1 MADLGEL
8 VLRLRV
14 DDSQY
19 ARDLLRAKA
28 QAAALKDIRVGL
40 RVDNSQYT
48 RDLLKA
54 RAQTQSLKDIRVGLQ
69 LDSSQY
75 TRDLLSARAQAEA
88 LKDIRVNLRADG
100 LGGVD
105 AGLQRV
111 GTSTRDVGKSFSV
124 LQGAIQGAA
133 QAITQSL
140 IQIGGSLLKLPLNIV
155 GGSLNSFAVLDA
167 ELQKFAALS
176 GQSREQ
182 IEPVKDEIQRL
193 GQESTKTSSE
203 VAQAANT
210 LLQLGASS
218 KDVETQLAGVVS
230 LSEATG
236 TGLVQAAELSQIAAN
251 IFGFSSKEI
260 SDRLASLALTSAA
273 DVGDVQQLLQ
283 QTGGIFKQLG
293 DGADPDELL
302 AAFAT
307 LRDAGIN
314 SEVAAT
320 ALRGVIATLVD
331 PKKADELKALG
342 VSAFDAEGNF
352 LGLETVFRQ
361 LLTTQKQLNNP
372 KAFTGALIGA
382 FGRESVTAITG
393 NLDLLDSKFT
403 TTLNGLKE
411 SAGTSGEVSKELQKG
426 LAGAREQFEGSLQTL
441 DETFGASIG
450 PIEEGLKRLGTT
462 LINTLIGSNAFDQL
476 TTASNG
482 FLAALQGNEGFVTE
496 LGKTLVSTFGSAL
509 NAIASVVT
517 RITNEFIANPE
528 EILARVQGFVTQAG
542 VVITNAILGA
552 GAAFQFIVQN
562 FDAIVAGVQALGV
575 VIAAALAGNVI
586 AGVVSFGTALVG
598 IASTVLPV
606 VIGAFTA
613 LSGTVSGLLLA
624 FQAGGIAGVVSSLG
638 ATFSLFAA
646 SLAPLLPIIAA
657 VAGAIALI
665 VVAFKALRSE
675 RGQEV
680 LSAIGAKAKEL
691 FDSFRNSEPVKAF
704 LNLLDSIRDLG
715 VALIPVIQ
723 NVVGE
728 MIRFGGVGIEN
739 IKSAF
744 ASTGISVNDI
754 YKTFLLLNPVF
765 AGAIALSKTL
775 LSIVTDILN
784 QTATVI
790 DNLTAAISGPK
801 TLEVSGVDGLGDSL
815 REGANALGTAGKNIA
830 DVAKPPAATPAE
842 TPAETPAGPT
852 RDLAAEQ
859 KAAADALAAAE
870 KKAEDDKNARQTA
883 FDNARIA
890 RDIAAEDAKLARQQA
905 FEDTKRANAL
915 ALESEIESRKIATEQ
930 AIEAIKEEGRRREE
944 EFNARQNADKL
955 AFEDDLAKRKNAAER
970 QFALDEA
977 ETLDE
982 RNKLVEGFAAEDRK
996 AAVLAPFEQEQRDF
1010 EAQQLEDKRIFEEQQ
1025 RALDAEAEELKR
1037 QSELEI
1043 NALNLEAKNQEIAL
1057 ERDFQNNERTLE
1069 RQAKEQERAREASF
1083 NATERRLD
1091 EESARRIEAL
1101 KSGNDAAAVTA
1112 FRRGGTFAA
1121 GQNILA
1127 GEAGPELLKVG
1138 GKQALVTEPSLMR
1151 FDSPGRVTSAPS
1163 TRRKLSQG
1171 QLARA
1176 GAGGE
1181 LKAMRKALE
1190 RSLARPPAD
1199 INTTVQVQGLSPD
1212 QVRRQLAMHQ
1222 SDLYRS
1228 LGGL

>member
-19 ARDLLRAKA
+19 ARDLLRA
-28 QAAALKDIRVGL
+28 
-40 RVDNSQYT
+40 
-48 RDLLKA
+48 
-54 RAQTQSLKDIRVGLQ
+54 
-69 LDSSQY
+69 
-75 TRDLLSARAQAEA
+75 RAQAEA
-88 LKDIRVNLRADG
+88 LKDIRVGLRADG

-105 AGLQRV
+105 AGLKRI
-111 GTSTRDVGKSFSV
+111 GTSTRNVGKSFSV
-124 LQGAIQGAA
+124 LQGAIQGAS

-140 IQIGGSLLKLPLNIV
+140 IQLGGALLNIPKNIISSSL
-155 GGSLNSFAVLDA
+155 GGFVKFDG
-167 ELQKFAALS
+167 EIQRFAALS
-176 GQSREQ
+176 GSTRAEL
-182 IEPVKDEIQRL
+182 EPLVDEVKRL
-193 GQESTKTSSE
+193 GQETTKTPVE
-203 VAQAANT
+203 IAQAANT
-210 LLQLGASS
+210 LAQLGATSD
-218 KDVETQLAGVVS
+218 DVKTQLAGVVS

-251 IFGFSSKEI
+251 IFGFSSKDI
-260 SDRLASLALTSAA
+260 SDRLASLAIGTAA

-293 DGADPDELL
+293 DDADPDELL

-331 PKKADELKALG
+331 PKKADELKKLG

-361 LLTTQKQLNNP
+361 LQVAQGQFNP
-372 KAFTGALIGA
+372 KDFTGALIEA

-393 NLDLLDSKFT
+393 NLGLLDTKFKN
-403 TTLNGLKE
+403 TLAGLKN
-411 SAGTSGEVSKELQKG
+411 SAGQSGEVSATLQQG
-426 LAGAREQFEGSLQTL
+426 LSGALEQFLGSVETLSLGFGEALAPIAEAVLRIGTQLVNALGGSDIFKSLTASAQQFLTVLNGSGDFVNQLGQSLVTNFGNVLNTIAASVSQLATAIQNNPEAILAQLQSTA
-441 DETFGASIG
+441 ASISQ
-450 PIEEGLKRLGTT
+450 IVISAIQGT
-462 LINTLIGSNAFDQL
+462 A
-476 TTASNG
+476 
-482 FLAALQGNEGFVTE
+482 
-496 LGKTLVSTFGSAL
+496 
-509 NAIASVVT
+509 
-517 RITNEFIANPE
+517 
-528 EILARVQGFVTQAG
+528 
-542 VVITNAILGA
+542 
-552 GAAFQFIVQN
+552 AAFQFIVQN

-586 AGVVSFGTALVG
+586 AGVVSFGTTLVR

-613 LSGTVSGLLLA
+613 LSSTVSGLLLA

-680 LSAIGAKAKEL
+680 LSAIGVKAKEL

-728 MIRFGGVGIEN
+728 IIRFGGVGIEN

-830 DVAKPPAATPAE
+830 AVAKPPAATPAA
-842 TPAETPAGPT
+842 TPAETPDGPT

-1010 EAQQLEDKRIFEEQQ
+1010 EAKQLEEQRLFAEQQ
-1025 RALDAEAEELKR
+1025 RALDLQAEELKR

>member
-14 DDSQY
+14 DSSQY
-19 ARDLLRAKA
+19 TRDLLRARA
-28 QAAALKDIRVGL
+28 QAEALKDIRVGL

-124 LQGAIQGAA
+124 LQGIIQGAA
-133 QAITQSL
+133 QSITQSL

-155 GGSLNSFAVLDA
+155 GGSLNSFA
-167 ELQKFAALS
+167 ELETELVNLGAKTTLGRDGIQPIA
-176 GQSREQ
+176 
-182 IEPVKDEIQRL
+182 DEIQRL
-193 GQESTKTSSE
+193 GQESTKTSVE

-210 LLQLGASS
+210 LSQLGVAPDEIQ
-218 KDVETQLAGVVS
+218 KRLPGIVA

-236 TGLVQAAELSQIAAN
+236 AGLVQAAELSTGAAKT
-251 IFGFSSKEI
+251 FGFSSDEI
-260 SDRLASLALTSAA
+260 ADRLASLAIDSAA

-283 QTGGIFKQLG
+283 QTSGIFNQLG
-293 DGADPDELL
+293 DSADPDELL
-302 AAFAT
+302 AFFAT
-307 LRDAGIN
+307 LRDANISADVG
-314 SEVAAT
+314 AT
-320 ALRGVIATLVD
+320 GLASVIETLVD
-331 PKKADELKALG
+331 PKKADELKELG

-352 LGLETVFRQ
+352 LGFDTVLRQ
-361 LLTTQKQLNNP
+361 LAATQKTLNPND
-372 KAFTGALIGA
+372 FTGKILAA
-382 FGRESVTAITG
+382 FGAGGIEAIAG
-393 NLDLLDSKFT
+393 GLGGLDKNFNKTFD
-403 TTLNGLKE
+403 GLKNSTGKTAVITE
-411 SAGTSGEVSKELQKG
+411 ELQKG
-426 LAGAREQFEGSLQTL
+426 LPAAIEQFGGSLNTL
-441 DETFGASIG
+441 DVAFGASIG
-450 PIEEGLKRLGTT
+450 PIQEGILRLGTT
-462 LINTLIGSNAFDQL
+462 LLNTLSKSDIFDQL

-482 FLAALQGNEGFVTE
+482 FFEALQSNEGFVAE
-496 LGKTLVSTFGSAL
+496 LGKTLVSTFGSVL

-562 FDAIVAGVQALGV
+562 FDEIVAGVQALGV

-613 LSGTVSGLLLA
+613 LSSTVSGLLLA

-830 DVAKPPAATPAE
+830 DVAKPPAATPAA

-890 RDIAAEDAKLARQQA
+890 SDIAAEDAKLARQQA

-915 ALESEIESRKIATEQ
+915 ALESEIERRKIATEQ

-1043 NALNLEAKNQEIAL
+1043 NALNLDAKNQEIAL

-1138 GKQALVTEPSLMR
+1138 GKQALVTQPSLMR

-1171 QLARA
+1171 QLSRA

>member
-1 MADLGEL
+1 
-8 VLRLRV
+8 
-14 DDSQY
+14 
-19 ARDLLRAKA
+19 
-28 QAAALKDIRVGL
+28 
-40 RVDNSQYT
+40 
-48 RDLLKA
+48 
-54 RAQTQSLKDIRVGLQ
+54 
-69 LDSSQY
+69 
-75 TRDLLSARAQAEA
+75 
-88 LKDIRVNLRADG
+88 
-100 LGGVD
+100 
-105 AGLQRV
+105 
-111 GTSTRDVGKSFSV
+111 
-124 LQGAIQGAA
+124 LQGAIQGAS

-140 IQIGGSLLKLPLNIV
+140 IQLGGALLNIPKNIISSSL
-155 GGSLNSFAVLDA
+155 GGFVEFDG
-167 ELQKFAALS
+167 EIQRFAALS
-176 GQSREQ
+176 GSTRAEL
-182 IEPVKDEIQRL
+182 EPLVDEVKRL
-193 GQESTKTSSE
+193 GQETTKTPVE
-203 VAQAANT
+203 IAQAANT
-210 LLQLGASS
+210 LAQLGATSD
-218 KDVETQLAGVVS
+218 DVKTQLAGVVS

-251 IFGFSSKEI
+251 IFGFSSKDI
-260 SDRLASLALTSAA
+260 SDRLASLAIGTAA

-293 DGADPDELL
+293 ADADPDELL

-331 PKKADELKALG
+331 PKKADELKKLG

-361 LLTTQKQLNNP
+361 LQVAQGQFNP
-372 KAFTGALIGA
+372 KDFTGALIEA

-393 NLDLLDSKFT
+393 NLGLLDTKFKN
-403 TTLNGLKE
+403 TLAGLKN
-411 SAGTSGEVSKELQKG
+411 SAGQSGEVSATLQQG
-426 LAGAREQFEGSLQTL
+426 LSGALEQFLGSVETLSLGFGEALAPIAEAVLRIGTQLVNALGGSDIFASLTASAQQFLTVLNGSGDFVAQLGQSLVTNFGNVLNTIAVSVGQLTAAIQNNPEAILAQLQSTA
-441 DETFGASIG
+441 ASISQ
-450 PIEEGLKRLGTT
+450 IVISAIQGT
-462 LINTLIGSNAFDQL
+462 A
-476 TTASNG
+476 
-482 FLAALQGNEGFVTE
+482 
-496 LGKTLVSTFGSAL
+496 
-509 NAIASVVT
+509 
-517 RITNEFIANPE
+517 
-528 EILARVQGFVTQAG
+528 
-542 VVITNAILGA
+542 
-552 GAAFQFIVQN
+552 AAFQFVVQN

-575 VIAAALAGNVI
+575 VIATALAGNVI

-680 LSAIGAKAKEL
+680 LGAIGAKAKEL

-723 NVVGE
+723 NVVGA

-784 QTATVI
+784 QTATAI

-801 TLEVSGVDGLGDSL
+801 TFEGVGLDIVGDNL
-815 REGANALGTAGKNIA
+815 REGANALGTAGKNLQ
-830 DVAKPPAATPAE
+830 KPPAEKPTETPTEPPAE
-842 TPAETPAGPT
+842 PPAGPT
-852 RDLAAEQ
+852 RDIAAEQ

-890 RDIAAEDAKLARQQA
+890 RDIAAEDAKLARQRA
-905 FEDTKRANAL
+905 FDDTKRANAI

-930 AIEAIKEEGRRREE
+930 AIEAIKEEGRIREE
-944 EFNARQNADKL
+944 AFNKKQNEDKL
-955 AFEDDLAKRKNAAER
+955 AFEDDLAARRTAAER

-1025 RALDAEAEELKR
+1025 RDLDAEAELLKVE
-1037 QSELEI
+1037 SEKEI
-1043 NALNLEAKNQEIAL
+1043 NRLNLEAKGQEIDL
-1057 ERDFQNNERTLE
+1057 ERAFQDNEREIE
-1069 RQAKEQERAREASF
+1069 RRFKEGERNAEAAF
-1083 NATERRLD
+1083 NADQRRLD

-1101 KSGNDAAAVTA
+1101 KSGTDAAAVTA

-1171 QLARA
+1171 QLSRA

>member
-1 MADLGEL
+1 
-8 VLRLRV
+8 
-14 DDSQY
+14 
-19 ARDLLRAKA
+19 
-28 QAAALKDIRVGL
+28 
-40 RVDNSQYT
+40 
-48 RDLLKA
+48 
-54 RAQTQSLKDIRVGLQ
+54 
-69 LDSSQY
+69 
-75 TRDLLSARAQAEA
+75 
-88 LKDIRVNLRADG
+88 
-100 LGGVD
+100 
-105 AGLQRV
+105 
-111 GTSTRDVGKSFSV
+111 

-155 GGSLNSFAVLDA
+155 GGSLNSFAGLET
-167 ELQKFAALS
+167 ELVKLGALS
-176 GQSREQ
+176 TLGREGIQ
-182 IEPVKDEIQRL
+182 PIADEIQRL
-193 GQESTKTSSE
+193 GQVSTKTQVE

-210 LLQLGASS
+210 LSTLG
-218 KDVETQLAGVVS
+218 VS
-230 LSEATG
+230 PDEIQKRLPGIVALSEATG
-236 TGLVQAAELSQIAAN
+236 AGLVEAAKLSTSAAT
-251 IFGFSSKEI
+251 IFGFSSDEI
-260 SDRLASLALTSAA
+260 ADRLASLAIDSAA

-283 QTGGIFKQLG
+283 QTSGIFNQLG
-293 DGADPDELL
+293 DSADPDELL
-302 AAFAT
+302 AFFAT
-307 LRDAGIN
+307 LRDADISADVG
-314 SEVAAT
+314 AT
-320 ALRGVIATLVD
+320 GLASVIETLVD
-331 PKKADELKALG
+331 PKKADELKELG

-352 LGLETVFRQ
+352 LGFETVLRQ
-361 LLTTQKQLNNP
+361 LAATQKTLNP
-372 KAFTGALIGA
+372 KDFTGKLIGT
-382 FGRESVTAITG
+382 FGAGGIEAIAG
-393 NLDLLDSKFT
+393 GLGGLDTSFNKVF
-403 TTLNGLKE
+403 NGLKN
-411 SAGTSGEVSKELQKG
+411 SAGKTDVITEELQKG
-426 LAGAREQFEGSLQTL
+426 LPAAIEQFGGSLDTL
-441 DETFGASIG
+441 DVAFGASIAS
-450 PIEEGLKRLGTT
+450 IQEGLLRLGTT
-462 LINTLIGSNAFDQL
+462 LLNTLSESDIFEQL

-482 FLAALQGNEGFVTE
+482 FFEALSSNEGFVAE
-496 LGKTLVSTFGSAL
+496 LGKTLVATLGSVL

-517 RITNEFIANPE
+517 RITNEFVANPE

-575 VIAAALAGNVI
+575 VIAAAIAGNVI
-586 AGVVSFGTALVG
+586 AGVVSFGTTLVT
-598 IASTVLPV
+598 IATTIIPLVS
-606 VIGAFTA
+606 GAFTA
-613 LSGTVSGLLLA
+613 LSGIVSGLLLA
-624 FQAGGIAGVVSSLG
+624 FKAGGIAGVVSSLG

-675 RGQEV
+675 RGQEI
-680 LSAIGAKAKEL
+680 LGAIGAKATEL

-715 VALIPVIQ
+715 VALIPVIK
-723 NVVGE
+723 NVAGE
-728 MIRFGGVGIEN
+728 IIRLTGVGIEN

-754 YKTFLLLNPVF
+754 YKTLLLINPIA
-765 AGAIALSKTL
+765 AGTIALAKTL

-784 QTATVI
+784 KTATVI

-801 TLEVSGVDGLGDSL
+801 KFEVSGADERADTI
-815 REGANALGTAGKNIA
+815 REQGVNQLTVAEKTAA
-830 DVAKPPAATPAE
+830 AAKPDADKPDADKAAA
-842 TPAETPAGPT
+842 
-852 RDLAAEQ
+852 DKAAADKAAADKAAADKAAADKAAANKAAAN

-890 RDIAAEDAKLARQQA
+890 RDIAAEDAKLARQRA
-905 FEDTKRANAL
+905 FDDTKRANAI
-915 ALESEIESRKIATEQ
+915 ALEVEIERRKIATEQ
-930 AIEAIKEEGRRREE
+930 AIEDIKEEGRIREE
-944 EFNARQNADKL
+944 AFNKKQNEDKL
-955 AFEDDLAKRKNAAER
+955 AFEDDLAARRTAAER

-977 ETLDE
+977 GSLDE

-1010 EAQQLEDKRIFEEQQ
+1010 EAQQLEERRIFEEQQ

-1043 NALNLEAKNQEIAL
+1043 NALNLDAKNQEIAL

-1171 QLARA
+1171 QLSRA

-1199 INTTVQVQGLSPD
+1199 INTTVQVQGLSAD

>member
-1 MADLGEL
+1 M
-8 VLRLRV
+8 
-14 DDSQY
+14 
-19 ARDLLRAKA
+19 
-28 QAAALKDIRVGL
+28 
-40 RVDNSQYT
+40 
-48 RDLLKA
+48 
-54 RAQTQSLKDIRVGLQ
+54 
-69 LDSSQY
+69 
-75 TRDLLSARAQAEA
+75 
-88 LKDIRVNLRADG
+88 
-100 LGGVD
+100 
-105 AGLQRV
+105 
-111 GTSTRDVGKSFSV
+111 
-124 LQGAIQGAA
+124 
-133 QAITQSL
+133 
-140 IQIGGSLLKLPLNIV
+140 
-155 GGSLNSFAVLDA
+155 
-167 ELQKFAALS
+167 
-176 GQSREQ
+176 
-182 IEPVKDEIQRL
+182 
-193 GQESTKTSSE
+193 
-203 VAQAANT
+203 
-210 LLQLGASS
+210 
-218 KDVETQLAGVVS
+218 
-230 LSEATG
+230 
-236 TGLVQAAELSQIAAN
+236 
-251 IFGFSSKEI
+251 
-260 SDRLASLALTSAA
+260 
-273 DVGDVQQLLQ
+273 
-283 QTGGIFKQLG
+283 
-293 DGADPDELL
+293 
-302 AAFAT
+302 
-307 LRDAGIN
+307 
-314 SEVAAT
+314 
-320 ALRGVIATLVD
+320 
-331 PKKADELKALG
+331 
-342 VSAFDAEGNF
+342 
-352 LGLETVFRQ
+352 
-361 LLTTQKQLNNP
+361 
-372 KAFTGALIGA
+372 
-382 FGRESVTAITG
+382 
-393 NLDLLDSKFT
+393 
-403 TTLNGLKE
+403 
-411 SAGTSGEVSKELQKG
+411 
-426 LAGAREQFEGSLQTL
+426 
-441 DETFGASIG
+441 
-450 PIEEGLKRLGTT
+450 
-462 LINTLIGSNAFDQL
+462 
-476 TTASNG
+476 
-482 FLAALQGNEGFVTE
+482 
-496 LGKTLVSTFGSAL
+496 
-509 NAIASVVT
+509 
-517 RITNEFIANPE
+517 
-528 EILARVQGFVTQAG
+528 TQAG

-562 FDAIVAGVQALGV
+562 FDEIVAGVQALGV

-586 AGVVSFGTALVG
+586 AGVVSFGTTLVG

-638 ATFSLFAA
+638 ATFSPFAA

-801 TLEVSGVDGLGDSL
+801 TLEVSGADGLGDSL

-830 DVAKPPAATPAE
+830 TAAKPPAATPTE
-842 TPAETPAGPT
+842 PPAETPDGPT
-852 RDLAAEQ
+852 RDLVDEQ

-915 ALESEIESRKIATEQ
+915 ALESEIERRKIATEQ

-977 ETLDE
+977 GSLDE

-1171 QLARA
+1171 QLSRA

-1199 INTTVQVQGLSPD
+1199 INTTVQVQGLSAD

>member
-1 MADLGEL
+1 
-8 VLRLRV
+8 
-14 DDSQY
+14 
-19 ARDLLRAKA
+19 
-28 QAAALKDIRVGL
+28 
-40 RVDNSQYT
+40 
-48 RDLLKA
+48 
-54 RAQTQSLKDIRVGLQ
+54 
-69 LDSSQY
+69 
-75 TRDLLSARAQAEA
+75 
-88 LKDIRVNLRADG
+88 
-100 LGGVD
+100 
-105 AGLQRV
+105 
-111 GTSTRDVGKSFSV
+111 

-155 GGSLNSFAVLDA
+155 GGSLNSFA
-167 ELQKFAALS
+167 ELETELVNLGAKTTL
-176 GQSREQ
+176 GREGIQ
-182 IEPVKDEIQRL
+182 PIADEIQRL
-193 GQESTKTSSE
+193 GQESTKTSVE

-210 LLQLGASS
+210 LSQLGVAPDEIQ
-218 KDVETQLAGVVS
+218 KQLAGVVK

-236 TGLVQAAELSQIAAN
+236 AGLVEAAKLSTGAAKT
-251 IFGFSSKEI
+251 FGFSADEI
-260 SDRLASLALTSAA
+260 ADRLASLAIDTAA

-283 QTGGIFKQLG
+283 QTSGIFNQLG
-293 DGADPDELL
+293 DSADPDELL
-302 AAFAT
+302 AFFAT
-307 LRDAGIN
+307 LIDANIN
-314 SEVAAT
+314 PEVAAT
-320 ALRGVIATLVD
+320 GLRSVIETLVD
-331 PKKADELKALG
+331 PKKADELKELG
-342 VSAFDAEGNF
+342 VDAFDATGNF
-352 LGLETVFRQ
+352 LGFDTVLRQ
-361 LLTTQKQLNNP
+361 LAATQKTLNP
-372 KAFTGALIGA
+372 QDFTGKLLSA
-382 FGRESVTAITG
+382 FGAGGISAITG
-393 NLDLLDSKFT
+393 GLGGLDKNFNKTLD
-403 TTLNGLKE
+403 GLENSTGKTDVIKE
-411 SAGTSGEVSKELQKG
+411 ELQKG
-426 LAGAREQFEGSLQTL
+426 LPAAIEQFGGSLNTL
-441 DETFGASIG
+441 DVAFGASIA
-450 PIEEGLKRLGTT
+450 PIQEGILRLGTT
-462 LINTLIGSNAFDQL
+462 LLNTLSKSDIFDQL

-482 FLAALQGNEGFVTE
+482 FFKALQSNEGFVAE
-496 LGKTLVSTFGSAL
+496 LGKTLVSTFGSVL

-562 FDAIVAGVQALGV
+562 FDEIVAGVQALGV

-586 AGVVSFGTALVG
+586 AGVVSFGATLVS

-680 LSAIGAKAKEL
+680 LSAIGATAKEL

-830 DVAKPPAATPAE
+830 DVAKPPAATPAA
-842 TPAETPAGPT
+842 TPAEPPAGPT
-852 RDLAAEQ
+852 RDLAAEQKAAADALAAAEQ

-1057 ERDFQNNERTLE
+1057 ERDFQNNERTLD

-1199 INTTVQVQGLSPD
+1199 INTTVQVQGLSAD

>member
-1 MADLGEL
+1 
-8 VLRLRV
+8 
-14 DDSQY
+14 
-19 ARDLLRAKA
+19 
-28 QAAALKDIRVGL
+28 
-40 RVDNSQYT
+40 
-48 RDLLKA
+48 
-54 RAQTQSLKDIRVGLQ
+54 
-69 LDSSQY
+69 
-75 TRDLLSARAQAEA
+75 
-88 LKDIRVNLRADG
+88 
-100 LGGVD
+100 
-105 AGLQRV
+105 
-111 GTSTRDVGKSFSV
+111 

-155 GGSLNSFAVLDA
+155 GGSLNSFA
-167 ELQKFAALS
+167 ELETELVTFGARSTL
-176 GQSREQ
+176 GREGIQ
-182 IEPVKDEIQRL
+182 PIADEIQRL
-193 GQESTKTSSE
+193 GQESTKTSVE
-203 VAQAANT
+203 VAQAANS
-210 LLQLGASS
+210 LLQLGASPA
-218 KDVETQLAGVVS
+218 DVQKQLAGVVG

-236 TGLVQAAELSQIAAN
+236 TGLVEAAEISTAAAAL
-251 IFGFSSKEI
+251 FGFSADEI
-260 SDRLASLALTSAA
+260 SDRLASLAITSAA
-273 DVGDVQQLLQ
+273 EVSDVQQVLQ
-283 QTGGIFKQLG
+283 QAGLTFAQIGG
-293 DGADPDELL
+293 DPDELL

-307 LRDAGIN
+307 LRDAKVN
-314 SEVAAT
+314 PEVAAT
-320 ALRGVIATLVD
+320 GLRSVGETLTD
-331 PKKADELKALG
+331 PKKADELKELG
-342 VSAFDAEGNF
+342 VNAFDAEGKF
-352 LGLETVFRQ
+352 LGLTTVF
-361 LLTTQKQLNNP
+361 KQLKVAEGQFNP
-372 KAFTGALIGA
+372 QEFTGKIIAA
-382 FGRESVTAITG
+382 FGAGGLNAILG
-393 NLDLLDSKFT
+393 NLKLLDSNYK
-403 TTLNGLKE
+403 TTLDGLKN
-411 SAGTSGEVSKELQKG
+411 STGKASGITKELQKG
-426 LAGAREQFEGSLQTL
+426 LPSAIEQFGGSLNTL
-441 DETFGASIG
+441 DVAFGKSIA
-450 PIEEGLKRLGTT
+450 PIQEGILRLGTT
-462 LINTLIGSNAFDQL
+462 LLNALSESDIFDQL

-482 FLAALQGNEGFVTE
+482 FLEALQSNEGFVAE
-496 LGKTLVSTFGSAL
+496 LGKTLVATFGSVL

-552 GAAFQFIVQN
+552 GAAFQFIVNN
-562 FDAIVAGVQALGV
+562 FDEIILAAQGLAVAIGAAITGNVVGNIITLGQGFV
-575 VIAAALAGNVI
+575 DLGTKLVEFAKIAVPVI
-586 AGVVSFGTALVG
+586 AGAFAFIGTNL
-598 IASTVLPV
+598 
-606 VIGAFTA
+606 
-613 LSGTVSGLLLA
+613 SGLLLA

-665 VVAFKALRSE
+665 VIAFKALRSE
-675 RGQEV
+675 RGQEI

-715 VALIPVIQ
+715 VALIPVIK

-754 YKTFLLLNPVF
+754 YKTLLLINPIA
-765 AGAIALSKTL
+765 AGTIALAKTL

-784 QTATVI
+784 KTATAI
-790 DNLTAAISGPK
+790 DNLTAAIGGPK
-801 TLEVSGVDGLGDSL
+801 TNKGVGLDIVGDNL
-815 REGANALGTAGKNIA
+815 REGTNALVTGVKNAA
-830 DVAKPPAATPAE
+830 DAAKPPAATPAE
-842 TPAETPAGPT
+842 KPTEKPTETPAETPAGPK

-883 FDNARIA
+883 FDDARIA

-915 ALESEIESRKIATEQ
+915 AFESEIESRKLATEQ
-930 AIEAIKEEGRRREE
+930 AIEAIKEEGRIREEKFNEQQRIEEEKFNEQQRIKEQAFNESQNEAKELFDENQEKRKTKAERDFALSEANNSLERASLRREFKE
-944 EFNARQNADKL
+944 EDELQKRRDKFFGPIEADQK
-955 AFEDDLAKRKNAAER
+955 AFETQQKEEQKLFAEQLR
-970 QFALDEA
+970 EDE
-977 ETLDE
+977 
-982 RNKLVEGFAAEDRK
+982 KLFAAQQRED
-996 AAVLAPFEQEQRDF
+996 EI
-1010 EAQQLEDKRIFEEQQ
+1010 IFAEQQ
-1025 RALDAEAEELKR
+1025 RALDAEAELLKAE
-1037 QSELEI
+1037 SEKEI
-1043 NALNLEAKNQEIAL
+1043 NRLNLEAKNQEIAL
-1057 ERDFQNNERTLE
+1057 ERDFQNNEREIE
-1069 RQAKEQERAREASF
+1069 RRFKEGERDAEAAF
-1083 NATERRLD
+1083 NADQRRLD

-1171 QLARA
+1171 QLSRA

-1190 RSLARPPAD
+1190 RSLSRPPAD
-1199 INTTVQVQGLSPD
+1199 INTTVQVQGLSAD